1 MADFPNSSDS
11 AVRVTDIPWH
21 PDPPS
26 YQNGQRPSSY
36 SELVTLTELELQI
49 EDWPDSAIAY
59 WILDLITEREA
70 LRVALHAT
78 MDELHEAQVLITKY
92 RDVSQV
98 PR

>member
-1 MADFPNSSDS
+1 MADLPNYSGGPLS
-11 AVRVTDIPWH
+11 ATDIPWH
-21 PDPPS
+21 PEPPS

-70 LRVALHAT
+70 LRVALHAA
-78 MDELHEAQVLITKY
+78 MDELHEAQVLIAKY